1 MHDAKVQMV
10 LLSAADEERLVRLAR
25 LYRDHLDD
33 TRDTAGAPA
42 LADLAFTTQTGRVPL
57 GHRLAV
63 LCGSLAELR
72 TALDDVVHGRPAA
85 AARRSVVAHLATSHT
100 ADPAPVSDAQEALAV
115 WLSGGHVDWRGLWP
129 APRRKVAL
137 PAYPF
142 DDLDD
147 PPGTSQDRGSTWEPA
162 ASDDRGSMGEPAA
175 SDDRGSMGEPAASD
189 DRGSMGE
196 PTASDTPRDAVPDP
210 YSPRGADTAPS
221 APEAPRTPRGAAP
234 ADGGWATEY
243 LRRVFAETA
252 QLAVEDVRADV
263 PLEDFGLSSFLITR
277 LNSRL
282 EEDLGERS
290 RTLFFQHGT
299 LADVAEA
306 LAARHPAPPAAGT
319 PGEAAPGPEPAP
331 AAAPRATAPTPAATP
346 APTVPARDRAEPL
359 AVVGIAGR
367 FPGAASLT
375 EFWDLLRTGT
385 CAVGPVPQDRL
396 RPGWPTSLMH
406 GGYLADVDRFDP
418 LLLGITPRHAA
429 LMDPQE
435 RLCLEVVWEAL
446 DDAGYPAARLR
457 AAHDSRVGV
466 YVGSMY
472 NEYPYFG
479 VEQSLLGPP
488 ADSGSTVAGIA
499 NRVSYAFDLHGPSM
513 TVDTMCSASLVALHL
528 AARALRA
535 GECEA
540 AVVAA
545 TNLSLHPN
553 KFRQIDR
560 LGGAS
565 GDHLC
570 RSFGRGGDGMVPA
583 EAVCALLLK
592 PLSAAEAAGDR
603 VHALVSGTAVI
614 NAGRTNGWIV
624 PSPTAQAE
632 VVRQALA
639 DAGLDPSDIGYLEAH
654 GAGTALG
661 DPIEADGLH
670 RIFAGDD
677 RGRGTLPI
685 GSVKSNIGHAEAS
698 AGLAGA
704 AKVVLQFAHRTLV
717 PSLHADEL
725 NPDIDWEHS
734 PLRVQRTL
742 QPWDTPGSAPRRAG
756 VSSFGAGGTLAHVVL
771 EEPPAHLAPDAPAD
785 PTPPAPTPVLLS
797 AYDRDRLREVVTR
810 LLAHLRDHPATDLAD
825 LAFTLAEGRH
835 HLRERAALVV
845 RGVGELADRLRRHLA
860 GDPAAGVHRGRAP
873 SDRTRAE
880 PLAAGDPEEL
890 ARQWVTGRPVR
901 IAPPT
906 GRRPRIVPL
915 PAYPFA
921 RMRCWLP
928 EPADRP
934 DIPAASAPP
943 VPESSHRPATRAVS
957 ASFES
962 ETSRRPAPPAAFV
975 APDPEPAHRPA
986 TPAVSAPPVPESS
999 HRPAS
1004 PADSAP
1010 PVPESSHWPATPATP
1025 AASASSE
1032 PVPAGPDAAAGLPL
1046 YRRTWHA
1053 AGAVTAPAGPPGA
1066 LVCVYGPGSAA
1077 LARAVVARAGAG
1089 QVFLI
1094 REDAAAGEAHATLSG
1109 TSGTSGAELAD
1120 RALAAH
1126 PDLTAVLDLAD
1137 VDRATDDPGPWQER
1151 LALLQRFAATGPGRR
1166 AAGRTRPLHVLHA
1179 TRGRRTVG
1187 AEPGPRSGAGARLA
1201 GFVRFLGAE
1210 SNHLTGITVD
1220 LDPAGGTPSAQAG
1233 ELLAALPGNPY
1244 GEVVHRAGQAYLPRL
1259 TPLTGTRPKA
1269 PRLDHYGTYLLTGAT
1284 RGIGARVARHLVD
1297 RGARHLALLGAR
1309 SLPPDDRWD
1318 APGLDAA
1325 SRAAVET
1332 VRALEAAGARVHVH
1346 RGSLL
1351 DAAGLGAFLDQVRE
1365 ESGPVRGAVHCAAVT
1380 PPVGAF
1386 AARQRADIQR
1396 VFEPKAEA
1404 LEVLYELCL
1413 PDRPDFLLAFSSLSA
1428 VVPPVAGGVLEYA
1441 AANSFVD
1448 DFTAR
1453 HAPDT
1458 PWLHSVAWPMWR
1470 DSGARPGAGNP
1481 GARFGLDAAGDE
1493 EALHA
1498 LDHVVTALPGGPVVA
1513 LRPLHAADPTALLR
1527 LPGATAAEPAAA
1539 PAAAGPALPDRAAT
1553 PVAAPAPAPSGPA
1566 GQRPVPGW
1574 LADIFAGVVG
1584 IPAADFD
1591 PTAEFAE
1598 LGVESV
1604 MLGELLDAIEQ
1615 HVGRA
1620 LDPTLLVEHSTLRTL
1635 ADRLHALLP
1644 EVAAADRTEPSDAPT
1659 TDDGSGSAT
1668 APPGSDGAPAVT
1680 VTPSTAAAT
1689 PHNTSHQQP
1698 TVPQDAPAA
1707 RTPAAPRLPAPEP
1720 DRDTIAVIGMAC
1732 RLPGAPDVATFWR
1745 NLAAGHLAVGEVP
1758 PERWDASRF
1767 HRPTPQPGRT
1777 VGKWGGF
1784 VDGIEEFDAG
1794 HFGLT
1799 DEQARCLDPT
1809 IRLFLETTAD
1819 CLRDA
1824 GLEGPELAGRD
1835 VGLFAGARGTDYAAR
1850 GGIRAEVPESDPNF
1864 VASHVGQHFDL
1875 RGPHLVV
1882 DSACSSS
1889 LVAVHLACQSLR
1901 SGESE
1906 AAIAGGSSVLLD
1918 ESPYLE
1924 FSAAGALSPTGRCA
1938 AFDRRAD
1945 GFVPGEGSV
1954 VLLLKPLHAAL
1965 RDGDPVHGVIEGSAV
1980 TNDGRTMG
1988 LTTPNPA
1995 AQAAAVRR
2003 ALRDAGRKPAEVGM
2017 IEAHGTG
2024 TAIGD
2029 PLEFRALRTVFDE
2042 DRDHRDGPCLLGS
2055 VKTNVGHLLHA
2066 AGAAGLL
2073 KALLAV
2079 RHGTVPP
2086 TLHCETPNPRL
2097 DLDDSPFALAA
2108 EARDW
2113 PLPGRPRVA
2122 GVSSFGFGGTNAHV
2136 VVAEA
2141 PPAQLDAA
2149 GERRRSRPPIAF
2161 DRRRLWL
2168 DRPGGPSASDGPS
2181 ASGGPSAPDGPS
2193 ASDGPSADGPVSRPA
2208 LRLAFR

>member
-1 MHDAKVQMV
+1 MVHEAKAQMV
-10 LLSAADEERLVRLAR
+10 LLSAADEERLVRLAG
-25 LYRDHLDD
+25 LYRDHLDE
-33 TRDTAGAPA
+33 TRGTGRAPA
-42 LADLAFTTQTGRVPL
+42 LPDLAFTTQTGRVPL

-63 LCGSLAELR
+63 LCGTLAELR
-72 TALDDVVHGRPAA
+72 TALDDVARGRPSPAV
-85 AARRSVVAHLATSHT
+85 RRSVVGHLASPHT
-100 ADPAPVSDAQEALAV
+100 AEPTAVSDPQEALAV
-115 WLSGGHVDWRGLWP
+115 WLSGGYVDWRALWP
-129 APRRKVAL
+129 APRRRVAL

-142 DDLDD
+142 DDPDGRDD
-147 PPGTSQDRGSTWEPA
+147 HDASDAWEEEPA
-162 ASDDRGSMGEPAA
+162 GTGPSGPPPERSAPGAA
-175 SDDRGSMGEPAASD
+175 GA
-189 DRGSMGE
+189 
-196 PTASDTPRDAVPDP
+196 
-210 YSPRGADTAPS
+210 PRGP
-221 APEAPRTPRGAAP
+221 AP

-252 QLAVEDVRADV
+252 GVPVEDVLADV

-290 RTLFFQHGT
+290 RTLFFQYAT
-299 LADVAEA
+299 LADVAEV
-306 LAARHPAPPAAGT
+306 LAARHPAPPPAGVPARTEPGAPSEAPVTGSARADTVPPPVRT
-319 PGEAAPGPEPAP
+319 P
-331 AAAPRATAPTPAATP
+331 APTPAGR
-346 APTVPARDRAEPL
+346 ARDGAEPL

-367 FPGAASLT
+367 FPGAGSLA

-396 RPGWPTSLMH
+396 RPGWPAHLMH

-418 LLLGITPRHAA
+418 LLLGITPRHAE

-446 DDAGYPAARLR
+446 DDAGYPASRLR
-457 AAHDSRVGV
+457 ASHDSRVGV

-479 VEQSLLGPP
+479 VEQSLLGPA

-603 VHALVSGTAVI
+603 VHALVSGTAVL

-624 PSPTAQAE
+624 PSPTAQAD
-632 VVRQALA
+632 VVRQALR

-670 RIFAGDD
+670 RVFAGD
-677 RGRGTLPI
+677 GRGHATLPI

-698 AGLAGA
+698 AGLAGM
-704 AKVVLQFAHRTLV
+704 AKVILQFAHRALV

-725 NPDIDWEHS
+725 NPDIDWDRS
-734 PLRVQRTL
+734 PLRVQRSL
-742 QPWDTPGSAPRRAG
+742 QPWDTPGAAPRRAG
-756 VSSFGAGGTLAHVVL
+756 ISSFGAGGTLAHVVL
-771 EEPPAHLAPDAPAD
+771 EEPPAHLAPDAPAE
-785 PTPPAPTPVLLS
+785 PTPPVATPILLS
-797 AYDRDRLREVVTR
+797 AYDEERLREVVTR
-810 LLAHLRDHPATDLAD
+810 LLAHLRDHPAPDLAD

-845 RGVGELADRLRRHLA
+845 RGVGELADRLRRHLD
-860 GDPAAGVHRGRAP
+860 GDPTAAVHRGRAP
-873 SDRTRAE
+873 SDRARA
-880 PLAAGDPEEL
+880 AAVADGDPEEL

-901 IAPPT
+901 IAPPA
-906 GRRPRIVPL
+906 GRRPRVVPL

-928 EPADRP
+928 EP
-934 DIPAASAPP
+934 SHPP
-943 VPESSHRPATRAVS
+943 VTPPPTAPLPA
-957 ASFES
+957 E
-962 ETSRRPAPPAAFV
+962 
-975 APDPEPAHRPA
+975 
-986 TPAVSAPPVPESS
+986 
-999 HRPAS
+999 
-1004 PADSAP
+1004 
-1010 PVPESSHWPATPATP
+1010 
-1025 AASASSE
+1025 
-1032 PVPAGPDAAAGLPL
+1032 PDAAALPL
-1046 YRRTWHA
+1046 YRKTWH
-1053 AGAVTAPAGPPGA
+1053 PAGPVTPPATGPGP

-1077 LARAVVARAGAG
+1077 LARAVVARAGAER
-1089 QVFLI
+1089 VFLI
-1094 REDAAAGEAHATLSG
+1094 REDAGASEAHATLA
-1109 TSGTSGAELAD
+1109 GTSGAELAD

-1126 PDLTAVLDLAD
+1126 PDLAAVLDLAD
-1137 VDRATDDPGPWQER
+1137 VDRTTDDPGPWQER
-1151 LALLQRFAATGPGRR
+1151 LALLQRFAATGPARR

-1179 TRGRRTVG
+1179 TRGRHTEG
-1187 AEPGPRSGAGARLA
+1187 AEPGPRPRAGARLA

-1210 SNHLTGITVD
+1210 SGHLTGITVD
-1220 LDPAGGTPSAQAG
+1220 LDPDGPVPAAEAG
-1233 ELLAALPGNPY
+1233 ELLSALPGNPY
-1244 GEVVHRAGQAYLPRL
+1244 GEAVHRAGQLRLPRL
-1259 TPLTGTRPKA
+1259 TPLTGAHTPA

-1309 SLPPDDRWD
+1309 SLPPADRWD

-1325 SRAAVET
+1325 ARAAVET
-1332 VRALEAAGARVHVH
+1332 VRALEKAGARVHVH

-1351 DAAGLGAFLDQVRE
+1351 DSAGLGAFLDRVRE

-1386 AARQRADIQR
+1386 ATRERDDIRR

-1470 DSGARPGAGNP
+1470 DSGARTGAGNP
-1481 GARFGLDAAGDE
+1481 GARFGLDAAGDD
-1493 EALHA
+1493 EALRA
-1498 LDHVVTALPGGPVVA
+1498 LDHVVSALPGGPVVA
-1513 LRPLHAADPTALLR
+1513 LRPLHAADPTELLR
-1527 LPGATAAEPAAA
+1527 LPGTAPEDSGSPAPAAALPPQAAPTPVTPAA
-1539 PAAAGPALPDRAAT
+1539 PAAPSAEPAGP
-1553 PVAAPAPAPSGPA
+1553 
-1566 GQRPVPGW
+1566 RPVPGW
-1574 LADIFAGVVG
+1574 LTDIFAGVVG

-1591 PTAEFAE
+1591 PSAEFAE

-1620 LDPTLLVEHSTLRTL
+1620 LDPALLLEYSTLRTL
-1635 ADRLHALLP
+1635 ADRLRALLP
-1644 EVAAADRTEPSDAPT
+1644 EPAATDRPEPPPGRAADASSTTTGPFPAGGTPPVPPPAGEAPSGTPAPAPMPAAGPSSDAPT
-1659 TDDGSGSAT
+1659 SPGTTGVPGGGPTDV
-1668 APPGSDGAPAVT
+1668 P
-1680 VTPSTAAAT
+1680 AAARD
-1689 PHNTSHQQP
+1689 S
-1698 TVPQDAPAA
+1698 AA
-1707 RTPAAPRLPAPEP
+1707 HGRLPAPEP

-1745 NLAAGHLAVGEVP
+1745 NLRAGHLAVGEVP
-1758 PERWDASRF
+1758 PERWDTARF
-1767 HRPTPQPGRT
+1767 HRPARQPGHT

-1799 DEQARCLDPT
+1799 DDQARCLDPT

-1835 VGLFAGARGTDYAAR
+1835 VGVFAGARGTGYAAR

-1889 LVAVHLACQSLR
+1889 LVAIHLACQSLR
-1901 SGESE
+1901 SGETTM
-1906 AAIAGGSSVLLD
+1906 AVAGGSSVLLD
-1918 ESPYLE
+1918 EAPYLE

-1954 VLLLKPLHAAL
+1954 VLLLKPLYAAL

-2003 ALRDAGRKPAEVGM
+2003 ALRDAGRKPAEIGM

-2042 DRDHRDGPCLLGS
+2042 DRDHRDGRCLLGS

-2066 AGAAGLL
+2066 AGAVGLL

-2079 RHGTVPP
+2079 KHREVPP

-2097 DLDDSPFALAA
+2097 DLDDSPFALATTV
-2108 EARDW
+2108 RDW

-2136 VVAEA
+2136 VVAEV
-2141 PPAQLDAA
+2141 PPAQLERA

-2161 DRRRLWL
+2161 ERRRLWL
-2168 DRPGGPSASDGPS
+2168 DRPAGQAAEP
-2181 ASGGPSAPDGPS
+2181 AP
-2193 ASDGPSADGPVSRPA
+2193 RPA
-2208 LRLAFR
+2208 LRLTFR

>member
-1 MHDAKVQMV
+1 MNVVHDAKVQMV

-33 TRDTAGAPA
+33 TRDTARAPA
-42 LADLAFTTQTGRVPL
+42 LLDLAFTTQTGRVPL

-63 LCGSLAELR
+63 LCGTLAELR
-72 TALDDVVHGRPAA
+72 TALDDVVHGRPSA

-100 ADPAPVSDAQEALAV
+100 AEPAPVSDPQEALAV

-147 PPGTSQDRGSTWEPA
+147 APGTSASDAPGST
-162 ASDDRGSMGEPAA
+162 R
-175 SDDRGSMGEPAASD
+175 
-189 DRGSMGE
+189 E
-196 PTASDTPRDAVPDP
+196 PTASDAPRDAVPDP
-210 YSPRGADTAPS
+210 YPPQGADTAPS
-221 APEAPRTPRGAAP
+221 APAAPRAARGPAL

-252 QLAVEDVRADV
+252 GLAVEDVRADV

-282 EEDLGERS
+282 EDDLGERS

-319 PGEAAPGPEPAP
+319 PGEAAPPPGPVP
-331 AAAPRATAPTPAATP
+331 AAAPRAAAPTP

-396 RPGWPTSLMH
+396 RPGWPASLMH
-406 GGYLADVDRFDP
+406 GGYLAEVDRFDP

-446 DDAGYPAARLR
+446 DHAGYPAARLR

-565 GDHLC
+565 GDRLC

-670 RIFAGDD
+670 RIFAGDG
-677 RGRGTLPI
+677 RGRATLPI

-717 PSLHADEL
+717 PSLHAEEL

-742 QPWDTPGSAPRRAG
+742 QPWDTPGTAPRRAG

-771 EEPPAHLAPDAPAD
+771 EEPPAHLAPDAPAE

-797 AYDRDRLREVVTR
+797 AYDEDRLREVVTR
-810 LLAHLRDHPATDLAD
+810 LLAHLRDHPAPDLAD

-845 RGVGELADRLRRHLA
+845 RGAGELADRLRRHLD
-860 GDPAAGVHRGRAP
+860 GDPTAAVHRGRAP

-880 PLAAGDPEEL
+880 PLIAGDPEEL

-901 IAPPT
+901 ITPPT

-928 EPADRP
+928 EPSQRP
-934 DIPAASAPP
+934 ATPSAASAS
-943 VPESSHRPATRAVS
+943 PEPQRA
-957 ASFES
+957 
-962 ETSRRPAPPAAFV
+962 RRPAAPGVSVPPA
-975 APDPEPAHRPA
+975 PDSSQRPA
-986 TPAVSAPPVPESS
+986 PSAASASPAPQRARRPAAPAVSAPPAPASS
-999 HRPAS
+999 HRPAPFAASAS
-1004 PADSAP
+1004 PAPESSDWSAASPASAP
-1010 PVPESSHWPATPATP
+1010 PARPEPESSPWPATP
-1025 AASASSE
+1025 AASAS
-1032 PVPAGPDAAAGLPL
+1032 PALVPAGPDGAAGLPL
-1046 YRRTWHA
+1046 YRRTWH
-1053 AGAVTAPAGPPGA
+1053 PAGPVTPPVDPPGA

-1094 REDAAAGEAHATLSG
+1094 REDSAAGEAHATLSG
-1109 TSGTSGAELAD
+1109 TSGASGADLAD

-1126 PDLTAVLDLAD
+1126 PHLTAVLDLAD
-1137 VDRATDDPGPWQER
+1137 VDRATGDPGPWQER

-1179 TRGRRTVG
+1179 TRGRRTLG
-1187 AEPGPRSGAGARLA
+1187 AEPGPSSGAGARLA

-1210 SNHLTGITVD
+1210 SGHLTGITVD

-1244 GEVVHRAGQAYLPRL
+1244 GEVVHRAGRAYLPRL
-1259 TPLTGTRPKA
+1259 APVTGARPPA

-1309 SLPPDDRWD
+1309 SLPPADRWD
-1318 APGLDAA
+1318 APDLDAA
-1325 SRAAVET
+1325 ARAAVET

-1351 DAAGLGAFLDQVRE
+1351 DAAGLTAFLDQVRE

-1386 AARQRADIQR
+1386 AARQWDDIQR

-1413 PDRPDFLLAFSSLSA
+1413 PDRPDFLVAFSSLSA

-1470 DSGARPGAGNP
+1470 DSGARPGTGNP

-1513 LRPLHAADPTALLR
+1513 LRPLHAGDPTALLR
-1527 LPGATAAEPAAA
+1527 LPGATVVESAA
-1539 PAAAGPALPDRAAT
+1539 PAAAGPALPGRATLPA
-1553 PVAAPAPAPSGPA
+1553 AAPAPAPLPASPGPA

-1574 LADIFAGVVG
+1574 LADIFAAVVG

-1620 LDPTLLVEHSTLRTL
+1620 LDPTLLLEHSTLRTL
-1635 ADRLHALLP
+1635 TDRLHSLLP
-1644 EVAAADRTEPSDAPT
+1644 EVAAADRTESSDAPT
-1659 TDDGSGSAT
+1659 TDDGSAT
-1668 APPGSDGAPAVT
+1668 APPGSDDVSTVT
-1680 VTPSTAAAT
+1680 VTPSTTAAVM
-1689 PHNTSHQQP
+1689 PHSAP
-1698 TVPQDAPAA
+1698 RPPQAVAPDTPAA
-1707 RTPAAPRLPAPEP
+1707 RTPAAAPRLPAPGP

-1784 VDGIEEFDAG
+1784 VDGVEEFDAG

-1835 VGLFAGARGTDYAAR
+1835 VGVFAGARGTDYAAR

-2097 DLDDSPFALAA
+2097 DLDDSPFALVTGAQ
-2108 EARDW
+2108 DW

-2141 PPAQLDAA
+2141 PPAQLEAA

-2161 DRRRLWL
+2161 ERRRLWL
-2168 DRPGGPSASDGPS
+2168 DRPDGASVPAGR
-2181 ASGGPSAPDGPS
+2181 
-2193 ASDGPSADGPVSRPA
+2193 SADGPAPRPA